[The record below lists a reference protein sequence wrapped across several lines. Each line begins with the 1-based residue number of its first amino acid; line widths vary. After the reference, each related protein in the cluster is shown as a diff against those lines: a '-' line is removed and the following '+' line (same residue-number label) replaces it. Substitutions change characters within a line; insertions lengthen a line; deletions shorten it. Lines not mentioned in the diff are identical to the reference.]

1 MIPPPAFKIV
11 LGSFCPYIRH
21 QKKDTQIFAL
31 TEYGIS
37 VNIHIEKLVPFSETS
52 LFYISRY

>member
-1 MIPPPAFKIV
+1 MISSTFKK
-11 LGSFCPYIRH
+11 SQHHSAPIRH